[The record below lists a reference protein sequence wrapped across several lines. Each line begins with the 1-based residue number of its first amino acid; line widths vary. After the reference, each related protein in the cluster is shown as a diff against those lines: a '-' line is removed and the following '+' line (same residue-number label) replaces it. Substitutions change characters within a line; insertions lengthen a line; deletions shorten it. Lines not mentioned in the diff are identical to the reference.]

1 MLLLVIAGVFIFLT
15 CHRFFLRTSHLHTV
29 AAESPLAFFQQEF
42 SVGRALEATAVT
54 HYSSVAF
61 AN

>member
-15 CHRFFLRTSHLHTV
+15 CHRFFLWTSHLHTV
-29 AAESPLAFFQQEF
+29 AAESPLAFQQEF

>member
-15 CHRFFLRTSHLHTV
+15 CHRFFLHTV
-29 AAESPLAFFQQEF
+29 AAESPLAFQQEF